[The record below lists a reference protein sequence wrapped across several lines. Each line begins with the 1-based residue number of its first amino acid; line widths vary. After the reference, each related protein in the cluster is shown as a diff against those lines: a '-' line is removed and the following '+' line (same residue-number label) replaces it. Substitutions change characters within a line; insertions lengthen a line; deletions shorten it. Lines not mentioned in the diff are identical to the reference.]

1 MGRLGMRKL
10 TVLFFGLF
18 AVASA
23 LGAEAQ
29 AVPPSIGPIE
39 VKVKIKPPDIKLLM
53 SIENLNTD
61 YRLELK
67 ESFLPKIV
75 ESLEKKPF

>member
-1 MGRLGMRKL
+1 MRKL

-29 AVPPSIGPIE
+29 AAGRTLVIEAIE
-39 VKVKIKPPDIKLLM
+39 VQAKIKKPEIPIFM
-53 SIENLNTD
+53 NMENLNTD

>member
-1 MGRLGMRKL
+1 MRKL
-10 TVLFFGLF
+10 TVLSLGFFAL
-18 AVASA
+18 AAA
-23 LGAEAQ
+23 LGAEAK
-29 AVPPSIGPIE
+29 AAGRTLVIEAIE
-39 VKVKIKPPDIKLLM
+39 VEAKIKKPEIPIFMDM
-53 SIENLNTD
+53 ENLNTD